1 MRYDLSTYTDL
12 TDEELIRFAQI
23 GDESALT
30 ELMLRYS
37 PRIWKVITANSRQ
50 RRDAEEI
57 LLDIWRSVW
66 ENISGLR
73 NVESFGGWLHRIAYN
88 ACKRYYA
95 SRHHSKDEI
104 PCNDAYLT
112 DHIDRNAVARFRET
126 ELREAVAEAV
136 HQLPDRVRRVAE
148 LYYLEL
154 WSVKEIHAELG
165 LAIGTIKTKLRQTRE
180 LLRKEFGVE
189 PEGVRTMSSK
199 RKESKRIRTKI
210 KVIGVGG
217 AGGNAVKRMV
227 GAGLTDIEFYVVNTD
242 QQALEKCDNA
252 TPVQIGVNTTQ
263 GLGCGANPEIG
274 KRAAEEDRETL
285 HSIVADADMVFVTAG
300 MGGGTGT
307 GAAPLIASLAREQG
321 ALTVGIVTCPFNFE
335 GERRAERA
343 EEGLQELRD
352 NADSVLVLPNQ
363 RLLDTVERPLKVPE
377 AFRLSDEMLLHGV
390 ASISEFHSSTTQRH
404 LVLYSVQENKRST
417 VSLPLKSIRLY
428 KVETNPNTS
437 IVMSLHI

>member
-1 MRYDLSTYTDL
+1 MQDELSTYTDL
-12 TDEELIRFAQI
+12 TDEELIRLAQT

-37 PRIWKVITANSRQ
+37 PRIWKVIIANSRQ

-57 LLDIWRSVW
+57 LMDVWRSVW
-66 ENISGLR
+66 ENFSGLR

-95 SRHHSKDEI
+95 SRHHSKGEI
-104 PCNDAYLT
+104 LCSDAYLT
-112 DHIDRNAVARFRET
+112 DQIDQNAVARFRET
-126 ELREAVAEAV
+126 ELCEAVAEAV
-136 HQLPDRVRRVAE
+136 HHLPDKVRRVAE

-154 WSVKEIHAELG
+154 WSIKEIHAELG

-189 PEGVRTMSSK
+189 PEGVRIMSSK
-199 RKESKRIRTKI
+199 QKESKRTRTQI

-227 GAGLTDIEFYVVNTD
+227 EAGLTDIEFFVVNTD
-242 QQALEKCDNA
+242 QKALNKCEAA
-252 TPVQIGVNTTQ
+252 TPVQIGANTTQ

-274 KRAAEEDRETL
+274 KRAAEEDREKL
-285 HSIVADADMVFVTAG
+285 QSIVADADMVFVTAG

-321 ALTVGIVTCPFNFE
+321 ALTVGIVTCPFKFE

-343 EEGLQELRD
+343 EQGLQELRE

-363 RLLDTVERPLKVPE
+363 RLLDTVKRPMKILEV
-377 AFRLSDEMLLHGV
+377 FGLSDEMLLRGV
-390 ASISEFHSSTTQRH
+390 ESISEFHSNT
-404 LVLYSVQENKRST
+404 
-417 VSLPLKSIRLY
+417 IR
-428 KVETNPNTS
+428 KDT
-437 IVMSLHI
+437 